1 MTVPTLHG
9 ESADAYAARVLTTW
23 RDGYRDPHAAHR
35 VVLVIVTEER
45 RSALAMARG
54 LDAALTDD
62 QARRLL
68 TRTVAPALVDSRP
81 GPALVH
87 AVAQILLALGA
98 EPADVAEPYRT
109 RTDWRF
115 ALRSLLQIVGLFGFL
130 TGMIVYVLRADAR
143 AKRERALEAAG
154 LIPPGTAFQGPFTE
168 PGPPIDLD
176 VGRRTIVLAGGIPCA
191 LLTVFGGTVG
201 PRGLIVLAVAIAST
215 WTPLALRYRGWLRPA
230 PAQRMDGAWR
240 VRSGTVVA
248 RRVTVLLAP
257 GAVLSAAVIAT
268 DLASA
273 AALLLLIALLAAMSA
288 ASQRELRIF
297 DWGIE
302 WTSPVLRAGRRI
314 PWEEV
319 SGVVILNWRGA
330 WISIKSARGEREGV
344 ALPIESDGIAELAA
358 TLLRRVRPGVLDAAP
373 DVRREL
379 EMLAAAAS
387 SELPA

>member
-168 PGPPIDLD
+168 PGPPMILTSGA
-176 VGRRTIVLAGGIPCA
+176 GRLSSLAGFHARC
-191 LLTVFGGTVG
+191 
-201 PRGLIVLAVAIAST
+201 
-215 WTPLALRYRGWLRPA
+215 LRY
-230 PAQRMDGAWR
+230 
-240 VRSGTVVA
+240 S
-248 RRVTVLLAP
+248 
-257 GAVLSAAVIAT
+257 
-268 DLASA
+268 
-273 AALLLLIALLAAMSA
+273 
-288 ASQRELRIF
+288 
-297 DWGIE
+297 
-302 WTSPVLRAGRRI
+302 
-314 PWEEV
+314 
-319 SGVVILNWRGA
+319 
-330 WISIKSARGEREGV
+330 
-344 ALPIESDGIAELAA
+344 AELW
-358 TLLRRVRPGVLDAAP
+358 AP
-373 DVRREL
+373 V
-379 EMLAAAAS
+379 A
-387 SELPA
+387 